1 MIDLTKTVEMAAV
14 AKQFLDKIAKSKK
27 QVLIVCTKSHISPL
41 ATEIAKKH
49 GLFYVNKRW
58 LGGTLTNWNTVKL
71 RIQKMKQLASDI
83 ENKKEQLTKKELK
96 AKLDQLEL
104 LRSNFAGI
112 ESMQSLPDAVIILD
126 GVRDRH
132 AVNEALKVHI
142 PVVLLVDSNTKS
154 TGVDYAIPVNDDSL
168 QAVTMILDYLVAEFN

>member
-1 MIDLTKTVEMAAV
+1 MAAV